1 MGNLKQFDHLNPI
14 AQVIRALVA
23 DHPFARK
30 RSRHGQFDHLVSV
43 ARPKTRSKGF
53 RTGVSL
59 HSHTNQ
65 SQETLDFLANFGNQY
80 PVMRPLLSRL
90 ERRSEAKSTECG

>member
-1 MGNLKQFDHLNPI
+1 MQKSGDKS
-14 AQVIRALVA
+14 R
-23 DHPFARK
+23 R
-30 RSRHGQFDHLVSV
+30 RSRHGPIDHLVSV
-43 ARPKTRSKGF
+43 ARPRGAAGF

-65 SQETLDFLANFGNQY
+65 STETLDFLANFGNQF

-90 ERRSEAKSTECG
+90 ERRAEADARDSHQLRGQLLDAAHDSQAGL